1 MVKIHSYSIGKKV
14 YNLRREIPAEELKS
28 FRSYRGLEKLPV
40 INTINLNGDYY
51 PIGYK
56 VVTEDL
62 KSLGLRRNPNIIA
75 YSINEWYYLLKNQTE
90 EGPDDWGGIWV
101 ARTLSNAKT
110 LKKYYEKNH
119 LKSARVFKTAL
130 DEILYFNSYRIKTN
144 GIVMLE
150 EIKW

>member
-1 MVKIHSYSIGKKV
+1 MVKIHSYSIDKKV
-14 YNLRREIPAEELKS
+14 YNLKCEVPPEELKS

-40 INTINLNGDYY
+40 IDIINLNGKDY
-51 PIGYK
+51 PMGYK

-62 KSLGLRRNPNIIA
+62 KSLGLRRNSNIIA
-75 YSINEWYYLLKNQTE
+75 YSINEWCYLPKNKIK

-119 LKSARVFKTAL
+119 LKSARVFKAAL
-130 DEILYFNSYRIKTN
+130 DEILHFNSYRIKTN
-144 GIVMLE
+144 SIMMLE

>member
-1 MVKIHSYSIGKKV
+1 MVRIHCYSIGKKV
-14 YNLRREIPAEELKS
+14 YNLKCEIAAGKLKY
-28 FRSYRGLEKLPV
+28 FKSYEGLEKLPV
-40 INTINLNGDYY
+40 IDTINLNGDCY
-51 PIGYK
+51 PVGYK

-75 YSINEWYYLLKNQTE
+75 YSINEWYYLKENQIKD
-90 EGPDDWGGIWV
+90 GPDDWGGIWV
-101 ARTLSNAKT
+101 ARTLSNAKK
-110 LKKYYEKNH
+110 LKKYYEEKH
-119 LKSARVFKTAL
+119 LKSARVFKATL